1 MPLRFGSSSIGPV
14 LALFACIV
22 APAQTAKVSF
32 SNDVAPIL
40 AKNCAQCH
48 AATPA
53 MGNLDLRSR
62 DSALKGGQHGPAI
75 VPGDAAS
82 SRLYQHLTGQQQ
94 PQMPMGGK
102 LTDAEIAVIKAWI
115 DSGANWDSGAS
126 LNAPAPAEKSSA

>member
-1 MPLRFGSSSIGPV
+1 MTRLYGSRPFWTT
-14 LALFACIV
+14 LALLGCSIAS
-22 APAQTAKVSF
+22 AQTAAKVSF
-32 SNDVAPIL
+32 SSDVAPIL

-48 AATPA
+48 GATPA

-82 SRLYQHLTGQQQ
+82 SRLYKHLTGQQQ

-102 LTDAEIAVIKAWI
+102 LTDSEIAVIKAWI
-115 DSGANWDSGAS
+115 DSGAH
-126 LNAPAPAEKSSA
+126 